1 MNSESEIW
9 AFALTHV
16 GSDCCRPRST
26 NGSTVL
32 NEGTFLLLST
42 IGPNGDNAPP
52 IGWMG
57 DGASG
62 AIGWTGA
69 KGAKGSCGARGANGA
84 ETKRSQSWLVGKTK

>member
-1 MNSESEIW
+1 M
-9 AFALTHV
+9 THV
-16 GSDCCRPRST
+16 GSGCCRPRST

-42 IGPNGDNAPP
+42 KGPNGDIAPP

-62 AIGWTGA
+62 AMGAICAIGAIGWSIA
-69 KGAKGSCGARGANGA
+69 KGAKGSKGARG
-84 ETKRSQSWLVGKTK
+84 GK

>member
-1 MNSESEIW
+1 M
-9 AFALTHV
+9 
-16 GSDCCRPRST
+16 

-42 IGPNGDNAPP
+42 IGPNGDIAPP

-62 AIGWTGA
+62 AIGAIGAIGWSGA
-69 KGAKGSCGARGANGA
+69 KGAKGSIGARGAKGA
-84 ETKRSQSWLVGKTK
+84 ETKQSHWLVGTTV